1 MSNQEP
7 NKENEYDLTGIPPLK
22 EDFTLEEILA
32 EYGGSLEQ
40 TLMRQ
45 AEAEIRAEA
54 PEEGERPDTA
64 GASSPPRS
72 RTGLRRRRR
81 RPRRSLRRLGSL
93 PCRSRGRC
101 RPQRLFSRSRPA
113 PSPWRRW
120 WAAPWTR

>member
-40 TLMRQ
+40 MLMRQ

-64 GASSPPRS
+64 GASSPARQ
-72 RTGLRRRRR
+72 RRRESPAA
-81 RPRRSLRRLGSL
+81 RPPASTALSALIQFRFMLIHPFL
-93 PCRSRGRC
+93 PR
-101 RPQRLFSRSRPA
+101 
-113 PSPWRRW
+113 
-120 WAAPWTR
+120 